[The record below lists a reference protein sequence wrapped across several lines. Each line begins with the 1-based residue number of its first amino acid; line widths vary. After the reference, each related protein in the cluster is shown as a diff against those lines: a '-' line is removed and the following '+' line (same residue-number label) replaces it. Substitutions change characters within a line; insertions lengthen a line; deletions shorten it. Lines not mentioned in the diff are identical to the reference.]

1 MTEHDIEER
10 VKSAFTSRV
19 PDVLD
24 NILSECDLHGE
35 RSITMTTKKS
45 KNVIFKFAVGIAALV
60 LAFAGVLGVRSYRAN
75 YSVAST
81 ISLDVNPSIEVKT
94 NQKEIALE
102 VNALNEDGRTVI
114 GEMELEGSSIDVV
127 VNALVGSMLRN
138 GYLNDASNSILV
150 SVYGENG
157 DRSLT
162 LQEKLTGEI
171 TELLNTDTFNG
182 AVISQTITPDNEL
195 QTLAETYGISLGKAR
210 LIREVIA
217 QRPECSYRELS
228 ELTINELNLMS
239 KINGID
245 LNEVQIVG
253 SASEKAYIGVD
264 KAKEVAFSRAGVISE
279 SNVSKPEIEMDHEH
293 GVMIYEVS
301 FVYNDYKY
309 NYDIDACS
317 GAVLEAKS
325 NPIDDKGKD
334 EKDKS
339 DNKDKLPGDN
349 EQDGSLNN
357 SVTTSNNETG
367 ISSDRAKEIAFS
379 NAGVSSESAVSK
391 LEIETDQEHGTMIY
405 EVSFVYNDY
414 KYNYDIDACN
424 GAVLEAKSNPI
435 DDKGKD
441 EKDKS
446 DNMDKLPGDNEQDS
460 SLNNSVT
467 TSNSETGISSDRA
480 KEIAFSNAGVS
491 SESAVSK
498 LEIETDQ
505 EHGTIIYEVSFFYND
520 SKYNYDIDAYTGA
533 ITETKISPVEDKGN
547 SESKSNDK
555 EQKPSKSDKDNEK
568 NPDPNSESFIGETAA
583 KAAALYRAGLN
594 AGDITEYKCETYIQK
609 GTSVY
614 KIKFISGE
622 YEYSCD
628 VDAGSGDIVK
638 FDKQSRH

>member
-24 NILSECDLHGE
+24 NILSECDLQGE

-45 KNVIFKFAVGIAALV
+45 KNVIFKFAVGIAAALV
-60 LAFAGVLGVRSYRAN
+60 LVFAGVLGVRSYRAN

-253 SASEKAYIGVD
+253 SASEKSYIGVD

-279 SNVSKPEIEMDHEH
+279 SNVSKLEIEMDHEH
-293 GVMIYEVS
+293 GV
-301 FVYNDYKY
+301 
-309 NYDIDACS
+309 
-317 GAVLEAKS
+317 
-325 NPIDDKGKD
+325 
-334 EKDKS
+334 
-339 DNKDKLPGDN
+339 
-349 EQDGSLNN
+349 
-357 SVTTSNNETG
+357 
-367 ISSDRAKEIAFS
+367 
-379 NAGVSSESAVSK
+379 
-391 LEIETDQEHGTMIY
+391 MIY

-446 DNMDKLPGDNEQDS
+446 DNMDKLPGDNEQDG

>member
-24 NILSECDLHGE
+24 NILSECDLQGE

-60 LAFAGVLGVRSYRAN
+60 LVFAGVLGVRSYRAN

-81 ISLDVNPSIEVKT
+81 ISLDVNPSIEIKT

-279 SNVSKPEIEMDHEH
+279 SNVSKLEIEMDHEH

-391 LEIETDQEHGTMIY
+391 LEIETDQEHGTM
-405 EVSFVYNDY
+405 
-414 KYNYDIDACN
+414 
-424 GAVLEAKSNPI
+424 
-435 DDKGKD
+435 
-441 EKDKS
+441 
-446 DNMDKLPGDNEQDS
+446 
-460 SLNNSVT
+460 
-467 TSNSETGISSDRA
+467 
-480 KEIAFSNAGVS
+480 
-491 SESAVSK
+491 
-498 LEIETDQ
+498 
-505 EHGTIIYEVSFFYND
+505 IYEVSFFYND

>member
-1 MTEHDIEER
+1 MDYYSER
-10 VKSAFTSRV
+10 VIVLERSLGSDTNSKRLGELIHNIADGDRGALAELYKLTNKDVYAFALSILKNIHDAE
-19 PDVLD
+19 DVLQD
-24 NILSECDLHGE
+24 CFVRIYSSAGSYSDRGKPMAWIL
-35 RSITMTTKKS
+35 
-45 KNVIFKFAVGIAALV
+45 
-60 LAFAGVLGVRSYRAN
+60 
-75 YSVAST
+75 
-81 ISLDVNPSIEVKT
+81 
-94 NQKEIALE
+94 
-102 VNALNEDGRTVI
+102 
-114 GEMELEGSSIDVV
+114 
-127 VNALVGSMLRN
+127 
-138 GYLNDASNSILV
+138 
-150 SVYGENG
+150 
-157 DRSLT
+157 
-162 LQEKLTGEI
+162 
-171 TELLNTDTFNG
+171 
-182 AVISQTITPDNEL
+182 TITKNLCLKCIRSSQRRVSLFDKEWSFSPPDEFESS
-195 QTLAETYGISLGKAR
+195 ADDRIM
-210 LIREVIA
+210 
-217 QRPECSYRELS
+217 LS
-228 ELTINELNLMS
+228 KL
-239 KINGID
+239 
-245 LNEVQIVG
+245 
-253 SASEKAYIGVD
+253 
-264 KAKEVAFSRAGVISE
+264 
-279 SNVSKPEIEMDHEH
+279 EIEMDHEH

-309 NYDIDACS
+309 NYDIDACN

-357 SVTTSNNETG
+357 SVTTSNN
-367 ISSDRAKEIAFS
+367 
-379 NAGVSSESAVSK
+379 
-391 LEIETDQEHGTMIY
+391 
-405 EVSFVYNDY
+405 
-414 KYNYDIDACN
+414 
-424 GAVLEAKSNPI
+424 
-435 DDKGKD
+435 
-441 EKDKS
+441 
-446 DNMDKLPGDNEQDS
+446 
-460 SLNNSVT
+460 
-467 TSNSETGISSDRA
+467 ETGISSDRA